1 MVSEIARRVMKA
13 HGFTRKDLNRLE
25 MQEAIL
31 DAVLEDHEADSGEK
45 PKVHDRSA
53 IDPIA
58 YAVLTA
64 KDEEEAS
71 WRKNY
76 LLSNSRFR
84 SALEA
89 YRESTFILL
98 KPVKKWI
105 VDDGTRYID
114 NLDECYEVF
123 VNILRECEIEFRE
136 IGSEIGFLE
145 ERVSWLM
152 GLCML

>member
-1 MVSEIARRVMKA
+1 MKA

-31 DAVLEDHEADSGEK
+31 DAVLEGHEADSGEK
-45 PKVHDRSA
+45 PKVYDRSA

-64 KDEEEAS
+64 KNEEEAS

-76 LLSNSRFR
+76 LLSNPRFR
-84 SALEA
+84 STLEV
-89 YRESTFILL
+89 YRKSTFILL
-98 KPVKKWI
+98 KPVKKWV
-105 VDDGTRYID
+105 VDDGIRSID
-114 NLDECYEVF
+114 NLDACYEIF
-123 VNILRECEIEFRE
+123 VRILRECEIEFRE

-152 GLCML
+152 GICML